1 MGKDKCKSGFKLR
14 AGVCVRKDPLKNFMK
29 GLDNGKTVVQRLIVI
44 LGTVIAL
51 IFMFLIV
58 RGFLELGLLIELD
71 PGWKIFIGFVG
82 VTVIIFFTL
91 FLESV
96 FGIKKK

>member
-1 MGKDKCKSGFKLR
+1 MR
-14 AGVCVRKDPLKNFMK
+14 AGVCIRKNPVKNFMK
-29 GLDNGKTVVQRLIVI
+29 GLNNGKTVIQRLIVI
-44 LGTVIAL
+44 MGTVIAL

-58 RGFLELGLLIELD
+58 RGFIELGLLVELD
-71 PGWKIFIGFVG
+71 PRWKIFWGFVG

-96 FGIKKK
+96 FGVKSKG